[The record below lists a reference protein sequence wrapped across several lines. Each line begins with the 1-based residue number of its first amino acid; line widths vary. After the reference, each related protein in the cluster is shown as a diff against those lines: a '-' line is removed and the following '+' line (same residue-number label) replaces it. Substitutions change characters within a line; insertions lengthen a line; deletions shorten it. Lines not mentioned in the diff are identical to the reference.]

1 MDLQR
6 LGFCRAKLGMGETM
20 YKNLNLTTKK
30 DLINR
35 LLALEVSEP
44 TQKITGPENVFSM
57 LADILTEQ
65 QEHFI
70 VITLDGANKVIQR
83 HNVFKG
89 SLNSSM
95 VHPREVFAAAI
106 QDRAAAIILAHNHP
120 SGSLEPSREDRAIT
134 DRLKEGGEIL
144 GIEILDH
151 VIVSRDG
158 WRSMKSFGQI

>member
-1 MDLQR
+1 MNKI
-6 LGFCRAKLGMGETM
+6 F
-20 YKNLNLTTKK
+20 NFTTKEE
-30 DLINR
+30 LINR

-44 TQKITGPENVFSM
+44 TQKITGPEDVFSM

-70 VITLDGANKVIQR
+70 VITLDGANKVIKR

-89 SLNSSM
+89 TLNASM

-106 QDRAAAIILAHNHP
+106 ADRAAAIILAHNHP
-120 SGSLEPSREDRAIT
+120 SGNLEPSREDRAIT

-151 VIVSRDG
+151 VIVSRNG
-158 WRSMKSFGQI
+158 WHSMKSFDQI